1 MTYLTVV
8 GWSNW
13 VTFCMRRLTKSH
25 VAGNAKAKVFDPF
38 CASILGYGS
47 LRSSVSKD
55 AYTLRLLHK
64 GIESDWILDLR
75 RWYLTYVLYP
85 TYWPVQRIGP
95 VHLSL
100 AQTRLDVFK
109 KSLIQTFPDLQ
120 SHRCTWTLYPP
131 KLFFVNTRIM
141 LQMVYALYLRANP
154 AALTHS
160 CFKLVFRCTLHYARS
175 PIKGSGL
182 QVFGP
187 YVIDRENSDE
197 RESTFLTLIERAIN
211 DYVLFIQV

>member
-1 MTYLTVV
+1 MV
-8 GWSNW
+8 
-13 VTFCMRRLTKSH
+13 
-25 VAGNAKAKVFDPF
+25 
-38 CASILGYGS
+38 
-47 LRSSVSKD
+47 
-55 AYTLRLLHK
+55 
-64 GIESDWILDLR
+64 LDLR
-75 RWYLTYVLYP
+75 SVSYILTG
-85 TYWPVQRIGP
+85 TAYWASTPQSSSNTVGCIQ
-95 VHLSL
+95 
-100 AQTRLDVFK
+100 

-197 RESTFLTLIERAIN
+197 RKAPFLP
-211 DYVLFIQV
+211 